1 MQVPNFST
9 IRHEA
14 PTPTPVPLLLHV
26 WANLL
31 VINSIVCMS
40 KYLQTPD
47 IRHENEVDCGR
58 YKTS

>member
-1 MQVPNFST
+1 
-9 IRHEA
+9 
-14 PTPTPVPLLLHV
+14 
-26 WANLL
+26 
-31 VINSIVCMS
+31 MS